1 VAWRR
6 CGGLAPYAGMTGS
19 NFFGVEQ
26 LVLLALLGV
35 GITLAGLFR
44 HRWLR
49 LRRWFDRQ
57 SLQVVGL
64 ITLGVAAALGLLI
77 WWLWPLA

>member
-1 VAWRR
+1 LATLRR
-6 CGGLAPYAGMTGS
+6 ACTIRRMTGS
-19 NFFGVEQ
+19 NFSGVEQ

-57 SLQVVGL
+57 PLQVVGL